1 MKSSKKPPPYISAS
15 IENNT
20 SEYSQEQGQNY
31 RIEPMLGQTQ
41 KNLPKPQNQ
50 NQNQNKNDDL
60 LDFLDPNPNSVS
72 NQGEIKNRP
81 KTNVNIMDLFSFDD
95 NNKKEEIQHSLPTAG
110 HNIDNN
116 PKLPQ
121 RTSNIDFLDMDSSS
135 KPNQNNDAIV
145 SNTNQT
151 V

>member
-20 SEYSQEQGQNY
+20 SEYSQEQSQNY

-41 KNLPKPQNQ
+41 KNIPKPQ
-50 NQNQNKNDDL
+50 NQNQNKNDD
-60 LDFLDPNPNSVS
+60 FLDPNPNLISI
-72 NQGEIKNRP
+72 QGEIKSRP
-81 KTNVNIMDLFSFDD
+81 KPNVNIMDLFSFDD
-95 NNKKEEIQHSLPTAG
+95 NNKKEETQHSLPTTG
-110 HNIDNN
+110 LNIDNN

-121 RTSNIDFLDMDSSS
+121 RTSNMDFLDMDSSS

-145 SNTNQT
+145 SNTTQT